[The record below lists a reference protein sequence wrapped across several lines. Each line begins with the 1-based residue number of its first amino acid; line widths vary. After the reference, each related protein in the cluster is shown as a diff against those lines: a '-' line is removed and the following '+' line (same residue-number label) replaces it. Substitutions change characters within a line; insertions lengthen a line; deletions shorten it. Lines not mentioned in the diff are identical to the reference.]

1 MVTNQQGFQ
10 GACKPLGGVRGVPE
24 NLLIRR
30 RRRHEKETVLL
41 Q

>member
-1 MVTNQQGFQ
+1 MTIQQGFQ

-24 NLLIRR
+24 KLLFRR
-30 RRRHEKETVLL
+30 RRRHEKETELL